1 MKIEIT
7 MRMSFFYYAGLIL
20 TIMGLIGVIS
30 ETGEVWSRYLVLS
43 LGLIFLLIGY
53 FKRPRKT
60 K

>member
-1 MKIEIT
+1 
-7 MRMSFFYYAGLIL
+7 MSFFYYAGLIL